1 MTPILIGSMATQN
14 ANQAGS
20 GDAFV
25 SFQSNQGHE
34 LNGTVLKMSR
44 FQVAFEIYSPS
55 SVLRTS
61 EALNSFRIMVQDRPM
76 YSGKA
81 VISNLVDLGSFIVC
95 EARLEEAWLDLH
107 GILPQLDGKA
117 LRAGCREFLH
127 QWERVYKILPEYKA
141 TICDMQMFLSDLR
154 LWLDQV
160 ELAVRSAPNGDRVQL
175 EHDLALEVAQVT
187 TPALGALF
195 ERFESVAERVEKDLP
210 DQQGGH
216 SAFAKRLL
224 HPLLLCSPFL
234 YRSFHKP
241 LGYAGDYEM
250 VNMICRDP
258 LEGSTL
264 FAKIVNL
271 WFLRQPPA
279 EAHRN
284 RIQYLV
290 DRLSEVTLHLSQNGR
305 TARILSVGCGPA
317 REVQRFLAEN
327 PLADRA
333 QFRLIDFDKE
343 TVEYTRGTL
352 DSLKRKHSRSTQLEV
367 IRKSVGQILK
377 EAGLMIGRPAADQYD
392 FVYCAGLFDYLSDPL
407 CRRLS
412 NVLYS
417 WVAPGGLFVST
428 NVDVSNPRRLTMNY
442 IMDWHLIY
450 RNSGQFASLR
460 PDSLDGADDQIVSDQ
475 TGVNIH
481 YAVRKPENA

>member
-1 MTPILIGSMATQN
+1 MATQN
-14 ANQAGS
+14 ASQAGS
-20 GDAFV
+20 GDTFV
-25 SFQSNQGHE
+25 SFQTNQGHE
-34 LNGTVLKMSR
+34 LNGTVLKVGR
-44 FQVAFEIYSPS
+44 FQVAFELYTSS

-61 EALNSFRIMVQDRPM
+61 EALNTFKIIVQDRPV

-81 VISNLVDLGSFIVC
+81 VISNLIDLGNFIVC
-95 EARLEEAWLDLH
+95 EVRLEDAWLDLN

-117 LRAGCREFLH
+117 LSAGCREFLV
-127 QWERVYKILPEYKA
+127 QWQRVYKILPEYKA
-141 TICDMQMFLSDLR
+141 TISDMQMFLSDLR

-160 ELAVRSAPNGDRVQL
+160 ELAIRATPNGERVQL
-175 EHDLALEVAQVT
+175 EHDLAQELGQVT
-187 TPALGALF
+187 TSALGALF

-210 DQQGGH
+210 DQRGGH

-234 YRSFHKP
+234 YRTFHKP

-290 DRLSEVTLHLSQNGR
+290 DRLSEVTLRRTQNESR
-305 TARILSVGCGPA
+305 VRILSVGCGPA
-317 REVQRFLAEN
+317 REVQRFMAEN
-327 PLADRA
+327 LLADRA
-333 QFRLIDFDKE
+333 DFTLIDFDQE
-343 TVEYTRGTL
+343 TVDYTLATL
-352 DSLKRKHSRSTQLEV
+352 ARLKRQYSRSTNVEV

-377 EAGLMIGRPAADQYD
+377 DAGKTINRPGAEQYD
-392 FVYCAGLFDYLSDPL
+392 FVYCAGLFDYLPDPL

-417 WVAPGGLFVST
+417 WVAPGGLFVAT
-428 NVDVSNPRRLTMNY
+428 NVDMANPRRLTMNY
-442 IMDWHLIY
+442 IMDWHLLY
-450 RNSGQFASLR
+450 RNSAQMASLR
-460 PDSLDGADDQIVSDQ
+460 PDSINGADDQIVSDP
-475 TGVNIH
+475 TGVNLH
-481 YAVRKPENA
+481 YAVRKPQSD